1 MPYEAKFKLRDK
13 INVER
18 KKNEEEE
25 IRKEGGDM
33 AKPTSSKQAG
43 VTVKRVGAWPITQRG

>member
-1 MPYEAKFKLRDK
+1 MPYKAKFKLRDK

-18 KKNEEEE
+18 KKIEEEE

-33 AKPTSSKQAG
+33 ARPTSSKQAG
-43 VTVKRVGAWPITQRG
+43 VTVKRVGVWPITQRG